1 MIALLGHVARH
12 GRLGLVIGLSAGL
25 LLPQVA
31 LTLRPW
37 LPEMIGMLLFLTA
50 LRIGWA
56 QAFGSLGDLGRSL
69 RVVLGFQVVLPVFAL
84 CLFWGAGMAT
94 GSVALVV
101 VLALA
106 APPITGSPNFA
117 ILLGHDPAPGLRLL
131 VLGTALFPLTVLPI
145 FWLLPVLG
153 SAAAALAAS
162 TWLLVVI
169 AVSVGVGFGVRA
181 AILRNPTPE
190 MIRAIDGLTVI
201 MLAVI
206 VIGLMAALGPAI
218 RNLPGQF
225 GLWLLLAVA
234 LNFGMQIVAHS
245 MLPATTARVPVSI
258 IAGNRNI
265 ALFLVALPPQITD
278 PLLIFIGCYQ
288 LPMYLTPILMR
299 RFYAT
304 RDAPA

>member
-1 MIALLGHVARH
+1 MITFLGQVARH
-12 GRLGLVIGLSAGL
+12 GRLGLVIGLIAGL
-25 LLPQVA
+25 VLPQVA

-37 LPEMIGMLLFLTA
+37 LPEMIGVLLFLTA
-50 LRIGWA
+50 LRIGWTE
-56 QAFGSLGDLGRSL
+56 AFGSLGDLGRSL
-69 RVVLGFQVVLPVFAL
+69 RVVLGFQVVMPIVAL
-84 CLFWGAGMAT
+84 CLFWGAGMAA
-94 GSVALVV
+94 GPVALVV
-101 VLALA
+101 VLALS

-117 ILLGHDPAPGLRLL
+117 MLLGHDPAPALRLL

-153 SAAAALAAS
+153 SAASALAAS
-162 TWLLVVI
+162 AWLLVVI
-169 AVSVGVGFGVRA
+169 ATSVGVGFGVRA
-181 AILRNPTPE
+181 VMMRNPAADV
-190 MIRAIDGLTVI
+190 IRAIDGLTVI

-206 VIGLMAALGPAI
+206 VVGLMAAVGPAI
-218 RNLPGQF
+218 RNQPGQF

-234 LNFGMQIVAHS
+234 LNFGMQIVMHT
-245 MLPATTARVPVSI
+245 MLPATTTRVPVSI

-299 RFYAT
+299 RYYAK
-304 RDAPA
+304 RHASA